1 MSYRPPFQVSAATIN
16 MIAEI
21 SALIE
26 RFVIR
31 LEQADGLHLRK
42 VNRIKTIRGTL
53 AIEGNTLSESL
64 ITDIIAGKTVVAP
77 IREIQEVKNA
87 VKTYNAYP
95 TLDPFSV
102 KDMLKA
108 HGLMMEALADDA
120 GHFRKREVGV
130 FQGNVPIHVAPP
142 AGKVPYLMDDLFKWL
157 RNSKDHLLIKS
168 CVFHYEFEFIHPFS
182 DGNGR
187 IGRLW
192 QSLILGK
199 LNPVFEHLP
208 VENMVFSNQ
217 QKYYQAIQKS
227 TQKADSGIFIDFM
240 LEEILR
246 TLKERKGEPLKKQPE
261 SQPESRPESLEQKI
275 ISILKSGEFSK
286 AEISNKLGQKEISG
300 RLNQVIRELLIKEI
314 IEYTIPEKP
323 NSRLQKYRLIERK
336 KEFR

>member
-120 GHFRKREVGV
+120 GHFRKREVAFFRGMC
-130 FQGNVPIHVAPP
+130 QSMSHLPP
-142 AGKVPYLMDDLFKWL
+142 A
-157 RNSKDHLLIKS
+157 KS
-168 CVFHYEFEFIHPFS
+168 PILWMTS
-182 DGNGR
+182 SNG
-187 IGRLW
+187 
-192 QSLILGK
+192 
-199 LNPVFEHLP
+199 
-208 VENMVFSNQ
+208 
-217 QKYYQAIQKS
+217 
-227 TQKADSGIFIDFM
+227 
-240 LEEILR
+240 
-246 TLKERKGEPLKKQPE
+246 
-261 SQPESRPESLEQKI
+261 
-275 ISILKSGEFSK
+275 
-286 AEISNKLGQKEISG
+286 
-300 RLNQVIRELLIKEI
+300 
-314 IEYTIPEKP
+314 
-323 NSRLQKYRLIERK
+323 
-336 KEFR
+336 